1 MYKKQKVNF
10 ILALHNHQPEGNFPD
25 VFRQNYKQA
34 YLPFIE
40 ELEKHPTIKVVQ
52 HYSGILLRWLQENQ
66 PEFMIR
72 LRKLTASGQLEMMGG
87 AFYEP
92 ILAMI
97 PDEDK
102 IGQIKKHSRFL
113 RENFQVDVQGAW
125 LAERV
130 WEPGFARPLAKA
142 GIQYTVIDD
151 ANFKQIGLAEEQLFH
166 YYLTEEEGN
175 RLFIFPINEK
185 MRYLIPFADPKQ
197 TISYL
202 KEVATETGDRL
213 VVLADDGEKF
223 GSWPGTAKLV
233 YEQGWLHNFFSLLEE
248 NSDWINITTF
258 QEFMK
263 NYRPAGLVYL
273 PAGSYREMM
282 EWSGG
287 YWRNFFTR
295 YPESN
300 HLHKKMLHLREK
312 IKLLPDGPQ
321 KREAQEYLWAGQC
334 NCAYWHGIFGGL
346 YLNFLRSALYNRLLK
361 AEGIVDRLLHDNEAW
376 VEIEQKDFDFDGR
389 TEIMVAG
396 PDMGFIVAP
405 AQGGSLLE
413 LDYKPKNFNLL
424 DVLTRRQ
431 EAYHCN
437 LYELADDVCTAE
449 EEVKTIHHLKRV
461 KEAGLERF
469 LIYDPYRRTSLRDH
483 FYPCGIKINEMPY
496 ELEAGDFFDG
506 EYEVIAAA
514 VKESAQVKLA
524 RRGTVKLGKKIW
536 PLTIK
541 KVISYQPQTAVIR
554 YDYQIINEGQT
565 SLEIAFAVEFNLN
578 FLAGHAADRYY
589 TAPGQ
594 TLQDKYLDS
603 RGCTVNV
610 NRFGIIDEWL
620 GLAAIFRFARPTT
633 VWRLPIE
640 TVSQSESGMER
651 AYQGSTIL
659 PLWEIKLLPQ
669 TPWLLTFTQSI
680 TERVKEG

>member
-1 MYKKQKVNF
+1 M
-10 ILALHNHQPEGNFPD
+10 
-25 VFRQNYKQA
+25 
-34 YLPFIE
+34 
-40 ELEKHPTIKVVQ
+40 
-52 HYSGILLRWLQENQ
+52 
-66 PEFMIR
+66 
-72 LRKLTASGQLEMMGG
+72 
-87 AFYEP
+87 
-92 ILAMI
+92 
-97 PDEDK
+97 
-102 IGQIKKHSRFL
+102 
-113 RENFQVDVQGAW
+113 
-125 LAERV
+125 
-130 WEPGFARPLAKA
+130 
-142 GIQYTVIDD
+142 
-151 ANFKQIGLAEEQLFH
+151 
-166 YYLTEEEGN
+166 
-175 RLFIFPINEK
+175 
-185 MRYLIPFADPKQ
+185 
-197 TISYL
+197 
-202 KEVATETGDRL
+202 
-213 VVLADDGEKF
+213 
-223 GSWPGTAKLV
+223 
-233 YEQGWLHNFFSLLEE
+233 
-248 NSDWINITTF
+248 
-258 QEFMK
+258 
-263 NYRPAGLVYL
+263 
-273 PAGSYREMM
+273 
-282 EWSGG
+282 
-287 YWRNFFTR
+287 
-295 YPESN
+295 
-300 HLHKKMLHLREK
+300 
-312 IKLLPDGPQ
+312 
-321 KREAQEYLWAGQC
+321 
-334 NCAYWHGIFGGL
+334 
-346 YLNFLRSALYNRLLK
+346 
-361 AEGIVDRLLHDNEAW
+361 
-376 VEIEQKDFDFDGR
+376 
-389 TEIMVAG
+389 
-396 PDMGFIVAP
+396 
-405 AQGGSLLE
+405 E